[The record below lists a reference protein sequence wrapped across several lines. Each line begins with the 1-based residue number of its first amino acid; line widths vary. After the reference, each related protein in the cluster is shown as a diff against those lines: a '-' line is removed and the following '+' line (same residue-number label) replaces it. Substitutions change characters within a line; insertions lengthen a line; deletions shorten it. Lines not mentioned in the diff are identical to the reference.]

1 MSWNHHRSN
10 RHEGSRSDHYRPSA
24 VKGGCTFCQG
34 LEVQDAGHTRQKCPL
49 FKDLKRKTTPY
60 PYIAVELR
68 PRDTAGYAAA
78 GVLLWRRTA
87 NGELKMLLAREDRV
101 RGQVGGDK
109 LNFLGGKRLKES
121 TDPLTCAVD
130 KVYEETAGQLSPATM
145 ERIRGGCPIV
155 CWSSESKYVFF
166 LFELVREED
175 CDVDI
180 RCSDQVGALRL
191 EWATRK
197 ELLDRG
203 WAHREM
209 HPYATDMLRQLTG
222 CRIMDHL
229 EELFDFVT
237 TPSSSKEPPNEQQ
250 GISQGDNTESDTNV
264 KQVEELLSRLSVRR

>member
-1 MSWNHHRSN
+1 M
-10 RHEGSRSDHYRPSA
+10 
-24 VKGGCTFCQG
+24 FCQG
-34 LEVQDAGHTRQKCPL
+34 LDAHDAGHARKKCPL

-78 GVLLWRRTA
+78 GVLLWHCTSD
-87 NGELKMLLAREDRV
+87 GELKMLLAREVRK

-145 ERIRGGCPIV
+145 ERMRGGCPLV

-166 LFELVREED
+166 LFELVGEED
-175 CDVDI
+175 CDVDN

-209 HPYATDMLRQLTG
+209 HRYATGMLRQLTD
-222 CRIMDHL
+222 CHIMDHL
-229 EELFDFVT
+229 EELFDAAPA
-237 TPSSSKEPPNEQQ
+237 PSSSKEPPCEQQ
-250 GISQGDNTESDTNV
+250 GISQGDNTESDANV
-264 KQVEELLSRLSVRR
+264 KQVEDLLSRLSVRR